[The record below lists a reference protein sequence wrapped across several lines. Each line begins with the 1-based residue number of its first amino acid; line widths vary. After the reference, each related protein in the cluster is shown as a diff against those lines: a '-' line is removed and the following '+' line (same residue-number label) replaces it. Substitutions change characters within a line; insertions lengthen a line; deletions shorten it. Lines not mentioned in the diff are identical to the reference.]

1 MTDQNESIQT
11 DIDLKQLEEKQ
22 RIEQAYQ
29 KMTEEQKSKTIQLYH
44 NLIRGAI
51 VVLLC
56 FLGLYLYQSFES
68 YFTAKNNTAKDK
80 TEQEKLNLGKEIIY
94 ELREV
99 RVNQLPD
106 LSNDDRFQKKDGIPV
121 FHKNALK
128 KLNPNQNS
136 KPKNTQELE
145 RERARGRGRE
155 DEYEEESQE

>member
-1 MTDQNESIQT
+1 MTDQNESIQA

-29 KMTEEQKSKTIQLYH
+29 QMIEEQKSKSIQLYH

-51 VVLLC
+51 VLLGC
-56 FLGLYLYQSFES
+56 FIGFYLYQSFES
-68 YFTAKNNTAKDK
+68 YFTAKSNTAKDK
-80 TEQEKLNLGKEIIY
+80 IEQEKVNLGKEIIY

-136 KPKNTQELE
+136 KQQNHQE
-145 RERARGRGRE
+145 RVRE
-155 DEYEEESQE
+155 DVYEEENQE